1 MYINKE
7 NEIKVEPLIKW
18 SGSKRSQA
26 HDIFSA
32 LPYHIYVN
40 YYEPFCG
47 GASMMF
53 YIMKNVSWLVSGT
66 YVASDINPD
75 LIATYNAVKNNP
87 QSIIN
92 AYKNHYKKL
101 VGLSIE
107 DRKKYFY
114 DIRQRLNEQHDPCDF
129 FWIMRTATNGMP
141 RYNKNGEFNNSFHV
155 TRVGMSPERI
165 EKIVLDYH
173 KMMHAHNVEF
183 VCCPY
188 TDIVPNENDLVYCDP
203 PYAGTKG
210 MYYGGI
216 DTDELFKYLGNLKCN
231 WMLSFDGKAGDKDM
245 TADVPKDLY
254 DAHYYIESGNSS
266 FRRVI
271 GSDKHCIVNE
281 SLYIKFYHMKNEER
295 LNFVKNLQERVNS
308 YWMEFSKAYYETM
321 ESIKQK
327 KDVESFVL
335 LSEFDLSG
343 IASCLR
349 EIAKDKYKFK
359 TGQQAFNDERMKHCL
374 EIIFKLCAANK
385 DFASKIHEWGD
396 LSQDLDDKLMKAA
409 DDYAQSQN
417 ENGETLEQRFIRMLG
432 IDFATCRWY
441 RTVMSFLIYCR
452 DKLEEQEIVKNV

>member
-1 MYINKE
+1 
-7 NEIKVEPLIKW
+7 
-18 SGSKRSQA
+18 
-26 HDIFSA
+26 
-32 LPYHIYVN
+32 
-40 YYEPFCG
+40 
-47 GASMMF
+47 
-53 YIMKNVSWLVSGT
+53 
-66 YVASDINPD
+66 
-75 LIATYNAVKNNP
+75 
-87 QSIIN
+87 
-92 AYKNHYKKL
+92 
-101 VGLSIE
+101 
-107 DRKKYFY
+107 
-114 DIRQRLNEQHDPCDF
+114 
-129 FWIMRTATNGMP
+129 MP

-173 KMMHAHNVEF
+173 KMMHEHNVEF

-188 TDIVPNENDLVYCDP
+188 TDIVPDKNDLVYCDP

-216 DTDELFKYLGNLKCN
+216 DTNELFQYLGNLKCH

-281 SLYIKFYHMKNEER
+281 SLYLKFYHMEDKER
-295 LNFVKNLQERVNS
+295 LDFVKHLRECINS
-308 YWMEFSKAYYETM
+308 CWMGFSKAYYETM

-327 KDVESFVL
+327 KDAESFVR

-349 EIAKDKYKFK
+349 EIAKDTHRFK
-359 TGQQAFNDERMKHCL
+359 AMNEDCFNNERMKRFANMIL
-374 EIIFKLCAANK
+374 QLCAANK

-396 LSQDLDDKLMKAA
+396 LSQDLDNKLMEAA
-409 DDYAQSQN
+409 DDYANAQN
-417 ENGETLEQRFIRMLG
+417 ENGETTEQRFIRMLG

-441 RTVMSFLIYCR
+441 MTVMCFLKNCR
-452 DKLEEQEIVKNV
+452 NMLEEQETAKNV